1 MSEFDYIIIGAGSAG
16 AVLANR
22 LSANPENTVLL
33 LEAGGPDKG
42 NYLKMPAGM
51 LNALKTKKYHWQLKT
66 TPQKHLN
73 NRELTLFTG
82 KTLGGSSSINAMLAI
97 RGSAKDYD
105 TWATEHGCEGWSYGD
120 LLPYFKDIE
129 TNTRGASEQHGA
141 QGEVTISD
149 VPERLHHHPLVD
161 AMVASAQEVGIPL
174 CEDFC
179 GSDPEGAGWTQAS
192 IKSGE
197 RVSSATAFLHP
208 IKDKRKNLTIVT
220 HALVEKIEIENQ
232 RAVAVRY
239 HVKGQEQQALIPK
252 ARKEIL
258 VCAGAVRS
266 PKLLMLSGIGNEQ
279 ELAKFSIPIVS
290 HVPGVGKNL
299 HDHPRVG
306 IQFLL
311 NKPLSLNAMS
321 FPKMIATGFNWFFR
335 RTGVAAW
342 NGFEGNIFTKST
354 PELDE
359 PDIQMQLV
367 AAYSEDLSK
376 GLDQILE
383 AGILSALTRT
393 PGFMFTMCALS
404 EKSRG
409 SITLRSNNPQDEPVV
424 DLNFL
429 EKEEDL
435 APLRESFRIA
445 RKMMQTAAWNGLI
458 KSEATPGADL
468 KTDAELDEYIRNH
481 LETDYHYGGTC
492 KMGSLD
498 DPMTVVDTH
507 MRVRGV
513 QGLRVADASIHPLP
527 LHGNTSLPCMTI
539 AAKLAD
545 MILAESAS

>member
-1 MSEFDYIIIGAGSAG
+1 MEDFDYIIIGAGSSG

-22 LSANPENTVLL
+22 LSANPANKVLL
-33 LEAGGPDKG
+33 LEAGGVDKG
-42 NYLKMPAGM
+42 TYLKMPAGM
-51 LNALKTKKYHWQLKT
+51 LNALKTQKYHWQLRT
-66 TPQKHLN
+66 VPQKHLN
-73 NRELTLFTG
+73 NRQLTLFTG

-105 TWATEHGCEGWSYGD
+105 RWAAEHGCDGWAYAD

-129 TNTRGASEQHGA
+129 TNSRGASEQHGA
-141 QGEVTISD
+141 DGEVNIAD

-161 AMVASAQEVGIPL
+161 ATVASAREIGVPH

-179 GSDPEGAGWTQAS
+179 GSVPEGAGWAQAS
-192 IKSGE
+192 IKNGE

-208 IKDKRKNLTIVT
+208 VWSRPNLKIVT
-220 HALVEKIEIENQ
+220 NALVDKIDIENQ
-232 RAVAVRY
+232 CAVAVRY
-239 HVKGQEQQALIPK
+239 RVEGGKTVHTPK

-258 VCAGAVRS
+258 VCAGAIRT
-266 PKLLMLSGIGNEQ
+266 PKLLMLSGIGDEQ
-279 ELAKFSIPIVS
+279 ELQQFGIPVVS
-290 HVPGVGKNL
+290 HVSGVGKNL
-299 HDHPRVG
+299 HDHPRIG

-321 FPKMIATGFNWFFR
+321 FPQMMATGFNWFFR
-335 RTGVAAW
+335 RKGVAAW
-342 NGFEGNIFTKST
+342 NGFEGNIFTKSS
-354 PELDE
+354 PDLDE

-367 AAYSEDLSK
+367 PAYSEDLSK

-409 SITLRSNNPQDEPVV
+409 SITLRSTNPQDEPVV

-435 APLRESFRIA
+435 VPLRAAFRIA
-445 RKMMQTAAWNGLI
+445 RQMMQAQAWNGLI
-458 KSEATPGADL
+458 KGEFTPGADIQS
-468 KTDAELDEYIRNH
+468 DAQLNDYIRNNV
-481 LETDYHYGGTC
+481 ETDYHYGGTC
-492 KMGSLD
+492 KMGSAD
-498 DPMTVVDTH
+498 DPMAVVDNH

-513 QGLRVADASIHPLP
+513 DGLRVADASVHPLP
-527 LHGNTSLPCMTI
+527 LHGNTSLPCMAM

-545 MILAESAS
+545 MVLAG